1 MKKGL
6 ILPAAAFVAM
16 GALFGCSSQTLE
28 ADSVASIDSN
38 SDVGVVLRVSTAD
51 AQAHLAGYRRSV
63 VGTWWLSDETSDTA
77 QTV

>member
-38 SDVGVVLRVSTAD
+38 SDVGVVLR
-51 AQAHLAGYRRSV
+51 YR
-63 VGTWWLSDETSDTA
+63 SDGLGRC
-77 QTV
+77 